1 MFSEYTHDLS
11 FSLGFHDIFRGYFMG
26 ERILG
31 GGKGVAKWAE
41 KLELTLAHKNTRI
54 QCPLDIET
62 LDKAAALDLATSKAV
77 TDLRQYINSDLG
89 FSDLKM
95 CFFI

>member
-1 MFSEYTHDLS
+1 MNNGFSNTSNSYVLRCHAKKGCRRFALFSEYTHDLS

-31 GGKGVAKWAE
+31 GGKEVAKWAE

-54 QCPLDIET
+54 
-62 LDKAAALDLATSKAV
+62 
-77 TDLRQYINSDLG
+77 
-89 FSDLKM
+89 M
-95 CFFI
+95 

>member
-1 MFSEYTHDLS
+1 MVDLTDIIMEENLDLKDTIKKIGQPSFFFSYSSVSPE
-11 FSLGFHDIFRGYFMG
+11 
-26 ERILG
+26 
-31 GGKGVAKWAE
+31 
-41 KLELTLAHKNTRI
+41 I

-62 LDKAAALDLATSKAV
+62 WNKAAALDLATSKAV

>member
-1 MFSEYTHDLS
+1 MDYDDCFPEL
-11 FSLGFHDIFRGYFMG
+11 IV
-26 ERILG
+26 IL
-31 GGKGVAKWAE
+31 
-41 KLELTLAHKNTRI
+41 I